1 MALQAMGVQGWE
13 ARPVQSKASVSL
25 ATGALTAAQVLD
37 LATQAA
43 AAVEDAQ
50 GWVRP
55 LDREAN
61 RLRMVVRD
69 LTREDNEPVL
79 HFDVEVDRAVGRVTA
94 RTVIQ
99 SFVLKQSAMSGLVP
113 MTKRK
118 IAGFTAYRAF
128 MQRYAAMV
136 SAADAGAHVS
146 YSGD

>member
-1 MALQAMGVQGWE
+1 MALQAIGTHGWE

-25 ATGALTAAQVLD
+25 ATGVLTATQVLD

-55 LDREAN
+55 LERDAN
-61 RLRMVVRD
+61 RLRLVVRD
-69 LTREDNEPVL
+69 LTRDDNEAVL

-99 SFVLKQSAMSGLVP
+99 SFVLKQSAVSALVP
-113 MTKRK
+113 VTKRK
-118 IAGFTAYRAF
+118 IAGFTAYRSF
-128 MQRYAAMV
+128 MQRYAAMIGD
-136 SAADAGAHVS
+136 ADPRAHVS